1 MKKFLSLFLCLL
13 LFSGC
18 SQPAA
23 EESNSTSE
31 TKIPTFTPSTEA
43 LILPS
48 STIPPSP
55 TPYIN
60 SLYNWDNIN
69 NIVNYHFTSINDAVI
84 KTPEDFSTEK
94 ELYEF
99 IYQDCERRHANLVSA
114 IKKDQVHA
122 LYLHVTLDKDFLPP
136 ELPDFSYVT
145 VDCILTDP
153 ELLNQWKSF
162 ILNTKMERKNG
173 YKYSDEDI
181 IAFPPTGMYFNNITY
196 CIATSINAETQ
207 ALETHK
213 NALAY
218 YYPDQSRIQHL
229 SPYGPD
235 WDDAT
240 RKKYQEFE
248 NKIYQLAADKFKAAY
263 EQAAN
268 YPFLN

>member
-162 ILNTKMERKNG
+162 ILNTKMERKDG
-173 YKYSDEDI
+173 YKYSNEDLSV
-181 IAFPPTGMYFNNITY
+181 FPTGMESGDITY
-196 CIATSINAETQ
+196 CIMTKINLQEQ

>member
-1 MKKFLSLFLCLL
+1 MKKLFSLLLCLL

-23 EESNSTSE
+23 EVSSSPVVEPTST
-31 TKIPTFTPSTEA
+31 PTIDATSAPTATPT
-43 LILPS
+43 
-48 STIPPSP
+48 P

-60 SLYNWDNIN
+60 SLYNWDNMS
-69 NIVNYHFTSINDAVI
+69 NIVNYHFESINDAVV
-84 KTPEDFSTEK
+84 KTPDDFSTEE

-173 YKYSDEDI
+173 YKYSDGDLTV
-181 IAFPPTGMYFNNITY
+181 FPTGMESGDITY
-196 CIATSINAETQ
+196 CIMTKINLQEQ

-240 RKKYQEFE
+240 QKKYEEFE
-248 NKIYQLAADKFKAAY
+248 NKIHQLAADKFKVAY
-263 EQAAN
+263 DQAAN